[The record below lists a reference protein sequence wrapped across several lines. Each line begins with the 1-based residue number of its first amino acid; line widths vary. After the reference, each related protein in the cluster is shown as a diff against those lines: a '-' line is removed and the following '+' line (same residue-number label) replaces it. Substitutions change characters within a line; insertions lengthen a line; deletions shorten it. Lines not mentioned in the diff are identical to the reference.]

1 MSKIKKNRT
10 GKRLSNETVG
20 YLYVLPA
27 VIFILLFV
35 LYPVVY
41 NILISLQ
48 KYDIST
54 FQSGI
59 REFIGFENYKSI
71 FSDTLFISSVS
82 NTFIYTI
89 ICIVFQL
96 GIGFLLAL
104 FFNKKFPGANITS
117 GLTLIAWVMPML
129 VIGIIWKWLWAS
141 DSGVINYCLQNLHLI
156 DKPIQWLNEPK
167 YAFAAVT
174 ITNIWVGIP
183 FNMLL
188 VLTGMTTI
196 SDDVY
201 EAAKIDGAGKFQSLR
216 YITVPLLKTT
226 MVSAITIGF
235 IYTFKAY
242 DLIVGMTQGG
252 PNHATEMISTL
263 IYQENFTTFDF
274 GKGSATAN
282 VYFLI
287 IFVVAIFY
295 SQLVMREEE

>member
-1 MSKIKKNRT
+1 MIGTKRKH
-10 GKRLSNETVG
+10 KRLSNETVG

-27 VIFILLFV
+27 VVFIVAFV
-35 LYPVVY
+35 VYPIAY
-41 NILISLQ
+41 NILISMQ

-54 FQSGI
+54 FQNGV
-59 REFIGFENYKSI
+59 REFIGLSNYKAI
-71 FSDTLFISSVS
+71 FSDQLFLKSVS
-82 NTFIYTI
+82 NTFIFTI
-89 ICIVFQL
+89 VCIIFQL
-96 GIGFLLAL
+96 GLGFLLAL
-104 FFNKKFPGANITS
+104 FFHKKFPGANVTS

-141 DSGVINYCLQNLHLI
+141 DSGAINYFLSALHLI
-156 DKPIQWLNEPK
+156 KEPIPWLSDPK
-167 YAFAAVT
+167 YAMIAVT
-174 ITNIWVGIP
+174 VTNIWVGIP

-188 VLTGMTTI
+188 VITGMTTI

-201 EAAKIDGAGKFQSLR
+201 EAATIDGASKFQSLR
-216 YITVPLLKTT
+216 FITLPLLKPT
-226 MVSAITIGF
+226 MVSAVTIGF

-274 GKGSATAN
+274 GKGSAMAN
-282 VYFLI
+282 IYFLI

-295 SQLVMREEE
+295 SKLVMKEEA